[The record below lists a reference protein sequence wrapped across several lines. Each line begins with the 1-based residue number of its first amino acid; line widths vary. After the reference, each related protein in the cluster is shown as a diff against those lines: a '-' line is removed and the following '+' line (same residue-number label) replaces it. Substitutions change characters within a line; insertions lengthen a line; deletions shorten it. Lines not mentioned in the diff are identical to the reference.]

1 MENKNQ
7 KKCSI
12 KKHENID
19 STIFCPECQVYMCNK
34 CENYHSELFQN
45 HHKFKL
51 DKDIEQIFTGFCKV
65 ENHAQKL
72 EFFCKDHLQLC
83 CVACISK
90 LKGKGYGQHTDC
102 DICFIED
109 IKEEKKSQLV
119 ENIKYLENL
128 SKTFDD
134 SINQIKKIFDEINKN
149 KEKLKLEI
157 QKTFTNIRNA
167 LNERED
173 KLLLEVDKTYDEL
186 YFSEDLVIKS
196 EKLPKKAK
204 LSLETGKQINK
215 EWNDKD
221 KLSLFINDCLDIE
234 MNIKDINSI
243 NENIEKTKII
253 NIEVF
258 FTPSNIDNEQLFKNI
273 KDFGKINCNKKIDK
287 KKEYDIVM
295 KELEKKGNEL
305 KERLEKKLKIKT
317 KANEILQKEENDYLL
332 IKNEL
337 EKHESF
343 KIEEQ
348 KRLKN
353 LTKPQPQ
360 INQNTISNEIFKKL
374 FKNP

>member
-157 QKTFTNIRNA
+157 QKTFTSIRNA

-196 EKLPKKAK
+196 GKLPKKVK

-253 NIEVF
+253 NIEVI
-258 FTPSNIDNEQLFKNI
+258 FTPSNIDNKQLFKNI

>member
-128 SKTFDD
+128 SKTFDE

-196 EKLPKKAK
+196 GKLPKKVK

-215 EWNDKD
+215 EWNEKD

-253 NIEVF
+253 TIEVI
-258 FTPSNIDNEQLFKNI
+258 FTPSNIDNKQLFKNI

-317 KANEILQKEENDYLL
+317 KANEIFQKEENDYLL

-337 EKHESF
+337 ERYELF
-343 KIEEQ
+343 IFEEQ

-353 LTKPQPQ
+353 LTKPQP
-360 INQNTISNEIFKKL
+360 NEILKKL

>member
-128 SKTFDD
+128 SKTFDE

-253 NIEVF
+253 NIEVI
-258 FTPSNIDNEQLFKNI
+258 FTPSNIDNKQLFKNI

>member
-128 SKTFDD
+128 SKTFDE

-157 QKTFTNIRNA
+157 QKTFTSIRNA

-196 EKLPKKAK
+196 GKLPKKVK

-215 EWNDKD
+215 EWNEKD

-317 KANEILQKEENDYLL
+317 KANEIFQKEENDYLL

-337 EKHESF
+337 ERYELF
-343 KIEEQ
+343 IFEEQ

>member
-317 KANEILQKEENDYLL
+317 KANEIFQKEENDYLL

-337 EKHESF
+337 ERYELF
-343 KIEEQ
+343 IFEEQ